1 MQRRERTP
9 ARAPSPTFIPTPMHM
24 PRSTPRFFAG
34 ALTALLAGM
43 LLTACHHDAGP
54 VDYDGGTLVVDGQS
68 YPAERHGPGEFATG
82 VVLVYGKPGE
92 AAGLQAALDRFGLQV
107 IERRQGDVLLVK
119 VPEGYE
125 LQWLSA
131 LSKLPQVQTTGTEDP
146 TYKAP

>member
-1 MQRRERTP
+1 MKILRPRTDSI
-9 ARAPSPTFIPTPMHM
+9 ARWLP
-24 PRSTPRFFAG
+24 
-34 ALTALLAGM
+34 ALLV
-43 LLTACHHDAGP
+43 LLLLGACHRASGP

-82 VVLVYGKPGE
+82 VALVFVKPGE
-92 AAGLQAALDRFGLQV
+92 TAGLQAALDRFGLQV
-107 IERRQGDVLLVK
+107 LERRPGNVLLVK

>member
-1 MQRRERTP
+1 M
-9 ARAPSPTFIPTPMHM
+9 PML
-24 PRSTPRFFAG
+24 RSTPRSYAG
-34 ALTALLAGM
+34 TLSALLAIA
-43 LLTACHHDAGP
+43 LLPACHHANGP

-68 YPAERHGPGEFATG
+68 YPAERHGPGEFAKG

-92 AAGLQAALDRFGLQV
+92 ATGLQAALDRFGLRV
-107 IERRQGDVLLVK
+107 IERRPGDVLLVK

-131 LSKLPQVQTTGTEDP
+131 LSKLQQVQTTGTEDP